1 MINLEKK
8 IEELAEKYGEPG
20 KGAEG
25 RYLHERKA
33 LHECCP
39 PVLGVVTDNRDPEG
53 RARTGK
59 GEHGHERARERKPL
73 ALCGRAV
80 EKERQRQV
88 GTAGNRNP
96 GSGGVHI
103 ERQEP
108 GIRPGVHI

>member
-8 IEELAEKYGEPG
+8 AEELAEKYGEPW

-33 LHECCP
+33 LHGCCP

-53 RARTGK
+53 
-59 GEHGHERARERKPL
+59 L
-73 ALCGRAV
+73 
-80 EKERQRQV
+80 

-96 GSGGVHI
+96 GPGGVHS

-108 GIRPGVHI
+108 GICSWIYI